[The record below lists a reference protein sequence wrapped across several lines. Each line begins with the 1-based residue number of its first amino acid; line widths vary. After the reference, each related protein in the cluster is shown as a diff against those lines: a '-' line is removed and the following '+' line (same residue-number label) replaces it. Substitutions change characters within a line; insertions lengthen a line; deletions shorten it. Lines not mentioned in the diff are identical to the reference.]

1 MKLNSINETYIQK
14 EKKRIKI
21 DSSNV
26 FFTNIVKLDN
36 SQSII
41 AIFILLVTL
50 STTFITET
58 FNCQV
63 RKLFRNNMFLKHLV
77 IFILI
82 FVSSDVFS
90 QEIISPLEQFISSLK
105 LWVLFLLISKMN
117 IYYTTIIFVI
127 FIFIYILNQYNEY
140 YKPTNNNIEII
151 INQLVNLILILVLI
165 GFFSYFLKQK
175 NFYKNKFKFYYFI
188 FGKEKCKNLK

>member
-1 MKLNSINETYIQK
+1 METESINEIYKPK
-14 EKKRIKI
+14 EKKIKI
-21 DSSNV
+21 DSSND
-26 FFTNIVKLDN
+26 FFLNIIKLDN

-41 AIFILLVTL
+41 AIFVLLITL
-50 STTFITET
+50 STSFITET

-77 IFILI
+77 IFMLI

-90 QEIISPLEQFISSLK
+90 EEIISPLEQFVSSFK
-105 LWVLFLLISKMN
+105 LWILFLLISKMN
-117 IYYTTIIFVI
+117 IYYTTIIFII

-140 YKPTNNNIEII
+140 YKPINNNIEII
-151 INQLVNLILILVLI
+151 INQLVNIILILILI
-165 GFFSYFLKQK
+165 GFSSYFLKQK
-175 NFYKNKFKFYYFI
+175 KFYKNKFKFYYFI